1 MSSPDLVITVCAK
14 QTAIH
19 SINFTLSLSLSCA
32 PPFRKQHFH
41 SSVIPRG
48 EIQMKSQ
55 GKGLELSPLLGRSDN
70 PAACYIKV
78 GPAPSGTKTGLSIS
92 TAGKYDLFLHRSV
105 VLSF

>member
-1 MSSPDLVITVCAK
+1 
-14 QTAIH
+14 
-19 SINFTLSLSLSCA
+19 
-32 PPFRKQHFH
+32 
-41 SSVIPRG
+41 
-48 EIQMKSQ
+48 MKSQ
-55 GKGLELSPLLGRSDN
+55 GKGLELSPLLGGSED